1 MQKTRDLEFKDG
13 CKGKVIQLLKDR
25 DLEFKGGCKGKV
37 IQLLKDR
44 DRELKSGWK
53 GGQDLKGLRSGS

>member
-1 MQKTRDLEFKDG
+1 MQET
-13 CKGKVIQLLKDR
+13 R

-37 IQLLKDR
+37 IQVLKDR
-44 DRELKSGWK
+44 DRELKSGWN